1 MGLLNGKVAIVTGSN
16 QGFGFEIAKE
26 FLRQGANV
34 TLGARDVRRLNEARD
49 RLAKEFAGSRIVSF
63 KMDVTQAQDVENV
76 VTETLSGF
84 GKVDILVNNAGIY
97 GPKGPIEE
105 TSFEEW
111 KAAININLFGSVAFA
126 RAVIPYFKKQR
137 SGKIIQLSG
146 GGATKPMPNLSS
158 YATAKAGIVRFC
170 ETISEEL
177 KEYNVDVN
185 CIAPGALNTRL
196 LDEII
201 EAGPHKVGEK
211 FYASSL
217 KQQKEGGAPMARGV
231 ALCTFLASEA
241 SNGITGRLIS
251 AIWDRWEE
259 LPSVKNALNESDVY
273 TLRRIVA
280 KDRGYDWDR

>member
-201 EAGPHKVGEK
+201 EAGPYKVGEK